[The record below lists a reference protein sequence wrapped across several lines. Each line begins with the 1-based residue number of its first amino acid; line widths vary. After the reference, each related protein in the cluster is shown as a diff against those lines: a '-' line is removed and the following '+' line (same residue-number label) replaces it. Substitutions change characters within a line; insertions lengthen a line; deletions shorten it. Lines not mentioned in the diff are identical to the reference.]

1 MGSFAGLKIEGV
13 NVSIQPPLL
22 KGGEF
27 QVYICARM
35 HNDARRGMTMATL
48 VLMGSTL
55 ASRALGLLR
64 EALLAA
70 RLGTGSEADAYA
82 TAFLLPDLVNTLLA
96 GGFLSLSFVPLYS
109 QALRERGKETA
120 ARLLGGVAL
129 LLGGA
134 GAIAIVLLAIFARPA
149 LQVLQPGL
157 SGTLAMEH
165 AIRLTRILLPAQIC
179 FLLAGAWNGAQYAHR
194 RFLVPA
200 IAPLVYNLGI
210 IAGGWFLAPS
220 MGAEGFAWGVLGG
233 AVAGHLILQAW
244 GLWVAKAGVAFPDRD
259 SGPDLRAFLW
269 RSLPLMLGLT
279 LGFSSEF
286 LLRRQAGYLGTGAVA
301 QASYAFR
308 LMMVLVALFGQST
321 GVASYPYMVDLV
333 AKQDWTK
340 LHELIR
346 GSLRRLATIL
356 VPVSFFAAANAPDLV
371 RLAFRRGK
379 FGDEAVAVVAAHL
392 AIMVWCVFPWC
403 VQIVLARAL
412 YARGRFWLGA
422 ALGTLCV
429 LLAWPAWSLSVE
441 LWGKTGLGI
450 GLVVLVG
457 VQAIV
462 FSLAWWRSPFGTQA
476 FSGLGRLLPEIVL
489 VSGPIAFLARRLG
502 GGIFGFRPILIL
514 SAAVVGVAAWATWRR
529 WPGIE
534 AVTSRLRTRFGPT

>member
-1 MGSFAGLKIEGV
+1 
-13 NVSIQPPLL
+13 
-22 KGGEF
+22 
-27 QVYICARM
+27 
-35 HNDARRGMTMATL
+35 MTVATL

-82 TAFLLPDLVNTLLA
+82 TAFQLPDLVNTLLA
-96 GGFLSLSFVPLYS
+96 GGFLSLSFVPLYLES
-109 QALRERGKETA
+109 LRNRGKESA
-120 ARLLGGVAL
+120 ARFLGGVAL
-129 LLGGA
+129 ILGGA
-134 GAIAIVLLAIFARPA
+134 GAVAVLLMAVFARPA
-149 LQVLQPGL
+149 LRFLVPGL
-157 SGTLAMEH
+157 VGTPAMEH
-165 AIRLTRILLPAQIC
+165 AVHLTRILLPAQVC
-179 FLLAGAWNGAQYAHR
+179 FLMAGAWNGAQYAHR

-200 IAPLVYNLGI
+200 IAPLVYNIGI
-210 IAGGWFLAPS
+210 IAGGWFLAPT
-220 MGAEGFAWGVLGG
+220 MGAEGFAWGVLAG
-233 AVAGHLILQAW
+233 AVVGHLLLQAY
-244 GLWVAKAGVAFPDRD
+244 GLWLSKAGVSFPKDV
-259 SGPDLRAFLW
+259 GPELRAFLW

-279 LGFSSEF
+279 LGFFSEF

-333 AKQDWTK
+333 AKEDWTR

-346 GSLRRLATIL
+346 TSLRRLATFL
-356 VPVSFFAAANAPDLV
+356 VPVSFFAAVLAPDLV

-379 FGDEAVAVVAAHL
+379 FGDDAVVVVASHM
-392 AIMVWCVFPWC
+392 AIMVWCVYPWC

-412 YARGRFWLGA
+412 YARGKFWLGA

-441 LWGKTGLGI
+441 LWGRTGLGI
-450 GLVVLVG
+450 GLLLLVG
-457 VQAIV
+457 IQALV
-462 FSLAWWRSPFGTQA
+462 FFGAWWRAPLGAQA
-476 FSGLGRLLPEIVL
+476 FTGLGRLLLEIIL
-489 VSGPIAFLARRLG
+489 VSGPAAFLGRSLG
-502 GGIFGFRPILIL
+502 GGLFGFRAILVL
-514 SAAVVGVAAWATWRR
+514 SASVAVVVAWAAWRR

>member
-1 MGSFAGLKIEGV
+1 MK
-13 NVSIQPPLL
+13 
-22 KGGEF
+22 
-27 QVYICARM
+27 
-35 HNDARRGMTMATL
+35 NDARRGMTMATL

-96 GGFLSLSFVPLYS
+96 GGFLSLSFVPLYL
-109 QALRERGKETA
+109 QTLRERGKEPA
-120 ARLLGGVAL
+120 ARFLGGVAL
-129 LLGGA
+129 LLGISGA
-134 GAIAIVLLAIFARPA
+134 VAIVLLAIFARPA
-149 LQVLQPGL
+149 LHLLQPGL
-157 SGTLAMEH
+157 SGTPAMEH

-200 IAPLVYNLGI
+200 IAPLVYNIGI

-233 AVAGHLILQAW
+233 AVAGHLVLQAY
-244 GLWVAKAGVAFPDRD
+244 GLRLSKAGVAFPKDV
-259 SGPDLRAFLW
+259 GPDLRAFLW

-286 LLRRQAGYLGTGAVA
+286 LLRRQAGYLGSGAVA

-333 AKQDWTK
+333 AREDWTK
-340 LHELIR
+340 LQDLIR
-346 GSLRRLATIL
+346 TSLRRLATLL
-356 VPVSFFAAANAPDLV
+356 VPVSFFAAAFAPDLV

-379 FGDEAVAVVAAHL
+379 FGDDAVVVVASHMAV
-392 AIMVWCVFPWC
+392 MVWCVFPWC

-412 YARGRFWLGA
+412 YARGKFWLGA
-422 ALGTLCV
+422 ALGTVCV
-429 LLAWPAWSLSVE
+429 LLAWPTWSFSVE
-441 LWGKTGLGI
+441 VWGKTGLGL
-450 GLVVLVG
+450 GLVLLVG
-457 VQAIV
+457 IQALA
-462 FSLAWWRSPFGTQA
+462 FALAWWRTPLGASA
-476 FSGLGRLLPEIVL
+476 FSGLGRLLLEIVL
-489 VSGPIAFLARRLG
+489 VSGPAAFLARRLG
-502 GGIFGFRPILIL
+502 GGAFGLRPLLIL
-514 SAAVVGVAAWATWRR
+514 SAALAGVAAWATWRR

-534 AVTSRLRTRFGPT
+534 AVTSRLRTRFGPK